1 MTHRTTTSHDQAA
14 VDDVAA
20 SSVSRRD
27 TLAALLAQ
35 DDIVRPEFRNAAI
48 LGAQQASRG
57 SRPASRTSH
66 TLSGR
71 S

>member
-1 MTHRTTTSHDQAA
+1 MTHRTNASHDQAA

-27 TLAALLAQ
+27 TLATLLAQ
-35 DDIVRPEFRNAAI
+35 DDIVRPELRNAAI
-48 LGAQQASRG
+48 LGAQRASRG
-57 SRPASRTSH
+57 SLPAARTSH
-66 TLSGR
+66 TLAGR

>member
-1 MTHRTTTSHDQAA
+1 MTHRTTASHNPTA

-20 SSVSRRD
+20 LSVSRRD

-35 DDIVRPEFRNAAI
+35 DEVVRPELTNAAI
-48 LGAQQASRG
+48 LGAQRASRG
-57 SRPASRTSH
+57 PRPADCASH

-71 S
+71 P

>member
-1 MTHRTTTSHDQAA
+1 MTHRTTASHDQAV

-35 DDIVRPEFRNAAI
+35 DDIVRPELRNAAI
-48 LGAQQASRG
+48 LGAQRASRG
-57 SRPASRTSH
+57 SRPAARTSH
-66 TLSGR
+66 TLAGR

>member
-1 MTHRTTTSHDQAA
+1 MTHRITASHDQAA
-14 VDDVAA
+14 IDDVDAL
-20 SSVSRRD
+20 SVSRRD
-27 TLAALLAQ
+27 TLATLLTQ
-35 DDIVRPEFRNAAI
+35 EDIVRPEISNAAI
-48 LGAQQASRG
+48 LGAQRASRG